1 MTRTDDRQRAPGDS
15 PARRNRLRRAG
26 ATLAALALLA
36 AGCGDDGGGSAAP
49 GDDGPAA
56 DLPECPLDALDAA
69 TGVVEVVVW
78 HTQTARP
85 LQVLEELTAE
95 YNASQDRVRVRLESQ
110 GASYEEIQRRFNES
124 IRSRDLPA
132 LILVDDTFTRSMADS
147 GVVLPAQSCIDAEG
161 TDVSGFLEVARSY
174 YTIDDVLWPV
184 SANLGNILLYYNRG
198 HFRQAGLDPADPP
211 SSLAEVRA
219 AAEAIKAA
227 GVAATPLA
235 HEFSAW
241 KTEFWL
247 TGAGAPMVDND
258 NGRGDGETTSATL
271 ADSAEALE
279 LFEWF
284 RGMLDDGLMVGVAA
298 TPGQID
304 QYLALATESASMLI
318 DTSSAATSIEAFLG
332 GEVLDDVDLGDAD
345 VEVEGL
351 DIVAGAFPGL
361 REGDP
366 TQMGGGAWYLLA
378 TVPDEVQAAAW
389 DFASF
394 MNSAHA
400 QSRLLVGGSYLPYLT
415 AAADEPEAV
424 AYLAGESGRAG
435 RWLAIA
441 NDQVRAIDPNF
452 PGPLIGPYDEFREH
466 LVKAQD
472 DLVFGG
478 ASPQDALARAQAAID
493 AALQR
498 YSDEGF

>member
-1 MTRTDDRQRAPGDS
+1 MTRHARQHAPRA
-15 PARRNRLRRAG
+15 RLRRSVG
-26 ATLAALALLA
+26 ALCALVLLA
-36 AGCGDDGGGSAAP
+36 AACGDDGGSAAP
-49 GDDGPAA
+49 GDDGTA
-56 DLPECPLDALDAA
+56 DLPECPLDALDDA
-69 TGVVEVVVW
+69 TGAVEVVVW

-95 YNASQDRVRVRLESQ
+95 YNGSQDRVRVRLESQ

-184 SANLGNILLYYNRG
+184 SANLGNILLYFNRD

-227 GVAATPLA
+227 GVAVTPLA

-247 TGAGAPMVDND
+247 TGAGAPVVDND

-271 ADSAEALE
+271 ANSPDALE

-284 RGMLDDGLMVGVAA
+284 RAMLDDGLMLGVPA

-332 GEVLDDVDLGDAD
+332 GEVLDDVDLDGAE

-351 DIVAGAFPGL
+351 DISAGAFPGL
-361 REGDP
+361 RDGDP

-394 MNSAHA
+394 MNAAHA

-415 AAADEPEAV
+415 AAADEPEAA

-441 NDQVRAIDPNF
+441 NEQVRTIAPGF

-478 ASPQDALARAQAAID
+478 ASPQDALTRAQAAID
-493 AALQR
+493 AALER
-498 YSDEGF
+498 YSEEGF